1 MKCRLMM
8 AAILFCSTGL
18 GAEKSPNSGLASV
31 KNSTGSGVHG
41 IKQEIQVLQ
50 RDIQQQKKV
59 FEQARSAVNQA
70 LQTIEASEADIAQL
84 SQKSDKASL
93 ALADLKRQLLLLR
106 SDVTESQKK
115 VGVLLRRLYKNG
127 TPDAANLFFSPTEAN
142 QRERDAVYYQQINRA
157 QQQLLNDLS
166 LQTSQLLSISAKLE
180 ADIARLSRL
189 REGREKNRRLTQATL
204 ATQQQLALQQKET
217 LAAKTQRLE
226 KLKVDETRLTTI
238 LVSAAAQSKAKAKL
252 DAAKLQ
258 AAKKANYD
266 AALAKRQTQ
275 LAAQAKQKEQA
286 RQATLAGKPIP
297 KVAEVQI
304 DPAPVLVTE
313 DDAPTLGKLKWPSSG
328 VIFGHFGTK
337 RPSGS
342 TWKGIYLT
350 QKSGESVLAAMAGR
364 VIYAAN
370 LSGYGNTLIIDHGQ
384 GYMSVYAGLLAFNAN
399 VGDVVSTGS
408 PIAKSGQMADLP
420 SGLYFELRATGRA
433 INPMPWF

>member
-1 MKCRLMM
+1 
-8 AAILFCSTGL
+8 
-18 GAEKSPNSGLASV
+18 
-31 KNSTGSGVHG
+31 
-41 IKQEIQVLQ
+41 
-50 RDIQQQKKV
+50 
-59 FEQARSAVNQA
+59 
-70 LQTIEASEADIAQL
+70 
-84 SQKSDKASL
+84 
-93 ALADLKRQLLLLR
+93 LLR

-226 KLKVDETRLTTI
+226 KLKVDEIRLTTI
-238 LVSAAAQSKAKAKL
+238 LVSAAAKSKAKAKL

>member
-18 GAEKSPNSGLASV
+18 WAEKSPNSGLASV
-31 KNSTGSGVHG
+31 KNSTGSGVNG

-226 KLKVDETRLTTI
+226 KLKVDEIRLTTI
-238 LVSAAAQSKAKAKL
+238 LVSAAAKSKAKAKL

>member
-31 KNSTGSGVHG
+31 KNSTGSGVNG

-226 KLKVDETRLTTI
+226 KLKVDEIRLTTI
-238 LVSAAAQSKAKAKL
+238 LVSAAAKSKAKAKL
-252 DAAKLQ
+252 DAAKSQ

-399 VGDVVSTGS
+399 VGDVVPTGS

>member
-1 MKCRLMM
+1 
-8 AAILFCSTGL
+8 
-18 GAEKSPNSGLASV
+18 
-31 KNSTGSGVHG
+31 
-41 IKQEIQVLQ
+41 
-50 RDIQQQKKV
+50 
-59 FEQARSAVNQA
+59 
-70 LQTIEASEADIAQL
+70 
-84 SQKSDKASL
+84 
-93 ALADLKRQLLLLR
+93 
-106 SDVTESQKK
+106 
-115 VGVLLRRLYKNG
+115 
-127 TPDAANLFFSPTEAN
+127 
-142 QRERDAVYYQQINRA
+142 
-157 QQQLLNDLS
+157 
-166 LQTSQLLSISAKLE
+166 
-180 ADIARLSRL
+180 
-189 REGREKNRRLTQATL
+189 
-204 ATQQQLALQQKET
+204 LQQKET

-226 KLKVDETRLTTI
+226 KLKVDEARLTTI

-275 LAAQAKQKEQA
+275 LAAQAQQKEQA

-350 QKSGESVLAAMAGR
+350 QKSGESALAAMAGR

>member
-1 MKCRLMM
+1 
-8 AAILFCSTGL
+8 
-18 GAEKSPNSGLASV
+18 
-31 KNSTGSGVHG
+31 
-41 IKQEIQVLQ
+41 
-50 RDIQQQKKV
+50 
-59 FEQARSAVNQA
+59 
-70 LQTIEASEADIAQL
+70 
-84 SQKSDKASL
+84 
-93 ALADLKRQLLLLR
+93 
-106 SDVTESQKK
+106 
-115 VGVLLRRLYKNG
+115 
-127 TPDAANLFFSPTEAN
+127 
-142 QRERDAVYYQQINRA
+142 
-157 QQQLLNDLS
+157 
-166 LQTSQLLSISAKLE
+166 
-180 ADIARLSRL
+180 
-189 REGREKNRRLTQATL
+189 
-204 ATQQQLALQQKET
+204 LALQQKET

-226 KLKVDETRLTTI
+226 KLKVDEIRLTTI
-238 LVSAAAQSKAKAKL
+238 LVSAAAKSKAKAKL